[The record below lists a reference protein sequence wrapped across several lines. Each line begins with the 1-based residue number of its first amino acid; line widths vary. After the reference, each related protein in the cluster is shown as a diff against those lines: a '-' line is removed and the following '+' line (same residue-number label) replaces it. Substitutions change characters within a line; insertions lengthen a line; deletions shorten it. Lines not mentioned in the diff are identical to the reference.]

1 MRIGIPPD
9 PDSCRF
15 ALQAS
20 SGQGQGQGHLSLVV
34 ESTGTMGTGNFAVG
48 VEAGYGQ
55 GAQQLLHTLD
65 LPVG

>member
-20 SGQGQGQGHLSLVV
+20 SGQGQGHQSLVV

-55 GAQQLLHTLD
+55 GAQQLLHTLE